1 MDELI
6 PEALDGERLDRV
18 VALIAD
24 VSRSTASS
32 AIGDG
37 NVTVDG
43 ETAGRSTRVR
53 AGQRIVIDDSISAPA
68 PMPVADPDVEVRLL
82 HVDED
87 VLVVDKA
94 PGQVVHPGAGH
105 STGTIVQGLLAR
117 FPELASIGEPLR
129 PGIVHRLD
137 KDTSGVFVVA
147 RSERAFSSLRRQLDD
162 RTVHRRYLALVW
174 GVPSADRGI
183 IDAPIGRSA
192 RDPTRMTVRDDGKS
206 ARTNYEVEAS
216 WRSPEVSLVGCALDT
231 GRTHQIRVHLSA
243 IGHPVVGDPKY
254 GGDRDRLE
262 CGRTALHAAEL
273 GFTHPGT
280 ASLVEFSAPLPPD
293 MARLV
298 EELGPTEGGTSP
310 LRST

>member
-24 VSRSTASS
+24 VSRSIASS

-37 NVTVDG
+37 LVTVDG
-43 ETAGRSTRVR
+43 EAASRSLRVR
-53 AGQRIVIDDSISAPA
+53 TGQRIVIEDSISAPD
-68 PMPVADPDVEVRLL
+68 PMPAADPSVDVRLL
-82 HVDED
+82 HVDDD

-117 FPELASIGEPLR
+117 FPEIASIGEPFR
-129 PGIVHRLD
+129 PGVVHRLD

-147 RSERAFSSLRRQLDD
+147 RSERAFDSLSRQLEE
-162 RTVHRRYLALVW
+162 RTVQRRYLALVW
-174 GVPSADRGI
+174 GVPAADRGI
-183 IDAPIGRSA
+183 VDAPIGRSA

-206 ARTNYEVEAS
+206 ARTRYRVEAS
-216 WRSPEVSLVGCALDT
+216 WRSPDVSLVGCTLET

-243 IGHPVVGDPKY
+243 IGHPVVGDHKY
-254 GGDRDRLE
+254 GGARDPLE
-262 CGRTALHAAEL
+262 PGRTALHAAEL
-273 GFTHPGT
+273 GFEHPVTG
-280 ASLVEFSAPLPPD
+280 APVHFSSPLPPD

-298 EELGPTEGGTSP
+298 EQLGPTEHGTSP
-310 LRST
+310 FEPN